1 MQKSFKDSQELSSLR
16 KLAESGAYI
25 DVDFNRLSDELS
37 SADTKASVSLK
48 SDRDKAYAALYRF
61 YSHVQLVD
69 SNYVCSLKSP
79 EEINV
84 SISVYEILKENL
96 EDMNRQ
102 INELRRSGE
111 KVLLP
116 FIDEDY
122 LDSLLR

>member
-84 SISVYEILKENL
+84 SISVYEKLKENL

>member
-1 MQKSFKDSQELSSLR
+1 MQKSFKYSQELSSLR

-84 SISVYEILKENL
+84 SISVYEILKE
-96 EDMNRQ
+96 DMNRQ

>member
-102 INELRRSGE
+102 MNELRRSGE